1 MIYFW
6 ATSDRLSRGLDAAG
20 HAHIFT
26 HMETLRNSREIL
38 RRLAAE
44 GWEEVSVRGSHHKFR
59 KEGRVV
65 IVPHPKKDLPI
76 GTARSIARM
85 AGWLE
90 DKE

>member
-1 MIYFW
+1 
-6 ATSDRLSRGLDAAG
+6 
-20 HAHIFT
+20 
-26 HMETLRNSREIL
+26 MEIPRNSRDIL

-44 GWEEVSVRGSHHKFR
+44 GWDEVSVRGSHHKLR
-59 KEGRVV
+59 KDGRVV

-76 GTARSIARM
+76 GTARSIARI